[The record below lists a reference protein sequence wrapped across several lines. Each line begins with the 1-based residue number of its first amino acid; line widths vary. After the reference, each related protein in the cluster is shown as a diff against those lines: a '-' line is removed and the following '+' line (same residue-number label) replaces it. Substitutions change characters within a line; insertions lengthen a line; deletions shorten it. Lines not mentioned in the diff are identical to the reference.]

1 LSLNRAIF
9 FNKDLT
15 VPQIIQLKQLIQ
27 TRNTE
32 NEKLDAKHKEAN
44 TKANFRYGIRNDMV
58 VKVNLDK
65 TKNLKDI

>member
-1 LSLNRAIF
+1 
-9 FNKDLT
+9 

-44 TKANFRYGIRNDMV
+44 TKASFRYGIRNDMV
-58 VKVNLDK
+58 VKVYFDK

>member
-1 LSLNRAIF
+1 
-9 FNKDLT
+9 

-32 NEKLDAKHKEAN
+32 NEKLDAKHEEAN
-44 TKANFRYGIRNDMV
+44 TKANFRYGKINNMV
-58 VKVNLDK
+58 VKVYLDK